1 MHWQVRSDGYRYGF
15 QGQEMDNEVKGEG
28 NSYDFGARLFDSRV
42 GRWLSRDPLE
52 GKYPSLS
59 PYNFVANTPLIAID
73 PNGKEII
80 EVIASDEYDGSLK
93 FLNAAF
99 RSMSKNK
106 NTDENKTLV
115 IANQNNFYSEKALKS
130 INRKAKKYGYEV
142 MVVTKQE
149 ELVDYFNLDNE
160 GNVHGESRQSDKIS
174 SLTIYSHGT
183 PGAIQMNYGPES
195 KDNWNIDQS
204 FVDKIRQPETVFSE
218 DASVTSFACRT
229 GAGVNHPKKGPDTDK
244 SLLYNYAFQREY
256 NGTSSSLA
264 QYMANSWGVP
274 VRSEEHTSELQS
286 RPHLV
291 CRLLLEK
298 KNKK

>member
-15 QGQEMDNEVKGEG
+15 QGQERDDEVKGEG

-115 IANQNNFYSEKALKS
+115 IANQNNFYSEKALKIGRAS
-130 INRKAKKYGYEV
+130 CRERV
-142 MVVTKQE
+142 
-149 ELVDYFNLDNE
+149 
-160 GNVHGESRQSDKIS
+160 KIS
-174 SLTIYSHGT
+174 V
-183 PGAIQMNYGPES
+183 E
-195 KDNWNIDQS
+195 
-204 FVDKIRQPETVFSE
+204 
-218 DASVTSFACRT
+218 
-229 GAGVNHPKKGPDTDK
+229 
-244 SLLYNYAFQREY
+244 
-256 NGTSSSLA
+256 
-264 QYMANSWGVP
+264 
-274 VRSEEHTSELQS
+274 
-286 RPHLV
+286 
-291 CRLLLEK
+291 RLPRGER
-298 KNKK
+298 